1 LGTPPAS
8 GASAGGDALGGTR
21 GGTSSGATGA
31 PADATIA
38 DVARAAEVIT
48 ALPRDASVLLVCHV
62 NPDGDALGSMLGFAL
77 GLRQLGFTAV
87 QATFPEPFELPEPF
101 RFLPGLD
108 LLVEPSSVEPR
119 PAVGV
124 SFDAASPSRVGA
136 LATPLAAAP
145 HWLVLDHHTSN
156 IGFGTIPLIDP
167 DAAATAVVSARLLDR
182 LGVVFDTDIATC
194 LYVGIATDTGSFKFD
209 ATTPEVLALAAR
221 LVETGADPAAIAK
234 RVFDTR
240 PFGAI
245 RLLAEV
251 LGRAELDPGGAGGRG
266 LVSAYATHED
276 MRRYGQPPH
285 VLESFI
291 DVVRTAAEADVA
303 CLVKPLA
310 EGEWSVSLRSRGGTD
325 VAAAAV
331 ALGGGGHRLA
341 AGFTWYGVLAG
352 VINAVRTELYRA

>member
-1 LGTPPAS
+1 VLGTPV
-8 GASAGGDALGGTR
+8 AGDGEDGGQP
-21 GGTSSGATGA
+21 GG
-31 PADATIA
+31 IA
-38 DVARAAEVIT
+38 DFAGAAEIIKAV
-48 ALPRDASVLLVCHV
+48 PRDAPVLLTCHV

-87 QATFPEPFELPEPF
+87 QATFPEPFDLPEPF

-108 LLVEPSSVEPR
+108 LLVEPSSAAPR
-119 PAVGV
+119 PALGI
-124 SFDAASPSRVGA
+124 SFDAASPARLGA
-136 LATPLAAAP
+136 LTASLEAAP

-156 IGFGTIPLIDP
+156 AGFGTVPLIDP
-167 DAAATAVVSARLLDR
+167 DAAATAVVSARLLD
-182 LGVVFDTDIATC
+182 GVGVRFDADIATC

-221 LVETGADPAAIAK
+221 LVEAGAEPSAIAR

-245 RLLAEV
+245 RLLADV
-251 LGRAELDPGGAGGRG
+251 LGRAELDVGAARGRG
-266 LVSAYATHED
+266 LVSAYATPED
-276 MRRYGQPPH
+276 MARYGQPTH

-310 EGEWSVSLRSRGGTD
+310 AGEWSVSLRSRGATD

-341 AGFTWYGVLAG
+341 AGFTWYGDLAG
-352 VINAVRTELYRA
+352 VLSAVRNQLDRV